1 MNTRISCLSL
11 AIGRICV
18 KAMLTLLLVL
28 AAAGVGRS
36 ETVAYQPREGQQFG
50 YEIKGAAD
58 RGTHVDQLS
67 GTIIYTV
74 KSAADGKITLDWT
87 SNVRVQESAPAVGRG
102 GPGPRPAFAALPG
115 GGHSGTLQINSQG
128 EIVSTKD

>member
-1 MNTRISCLSL
+1 MNTRIFFLSR
-11 AIGRICV
+11 ANGRVCA
-18 KAMLTLLLVL
+18 KAMLALLLVV
-28 AAAGVGRS
+28 AAAGVGRA

-50 YEIKGAAD
+50 YEIKGQAD

-87 SNVRVQESAPAVGRG
+87 SNVRVQESAPAAGRG
-102 GPGPRPAFAALPG
+102 GPGP
-115 GGHSGTLQINSQG
+115 
-128 EIVSTKD
+128 